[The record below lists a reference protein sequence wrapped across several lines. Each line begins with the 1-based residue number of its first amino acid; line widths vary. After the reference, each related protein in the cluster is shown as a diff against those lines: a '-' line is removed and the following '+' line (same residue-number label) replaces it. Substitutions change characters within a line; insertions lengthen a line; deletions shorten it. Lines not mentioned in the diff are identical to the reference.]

1 MPRWISSLRNRQHEV
16 VRGYFRGGYRW
27 SKLCILRG
35 IRAIKYSQWLNRRYP
50 KFKDRALWRGDRHSF
65 ARAGLIGAFC
75 AFTPIPF
82 QMPLAAF
89 VAYHARAH
97 IPLSV
102 ALAWITNPLT
112 MGPIWA
118 TGYWVG
124 TRLIGAP
131 VLEVVPGGG
140 AESLVAVLPQIW
152 APLLLG
158 NWVLGALVGGCLYLG
173 IHGVH
178 QMRRRSH

>member
-1 MPRWISSLRNRQHEV
+1 MLRRW
-16 VRGYFRGGYRW
+16 GGYRW
-27 SKLCILRG
+27 SKLCVLRG
-35 IRAIKYSQWLNRRYP
+35 IRAVKYSPWLNRRCP
-50 KFKDRALWRGDRHSF
+50 KLKERALWRGDRHSF
-65 ARAGLIGAFC
+65 ARAGLIGALC

-89 VAYHARAH
+89 IAYHARAH

-124 TRLIGAP
+124 TKLVGAP
-131 VLEVVPGGG
+131 TFDGAPGVT
-140 AESLVAVLPQIW
+140 AEELVAALPEIW

-158 NWVLGALVGGCLYLG
+158 NWALGALIGGLLYM
-173 IHGVH
+173 GVH
-178 QMRRRSH
+178 GAHYLRRRQVPAR